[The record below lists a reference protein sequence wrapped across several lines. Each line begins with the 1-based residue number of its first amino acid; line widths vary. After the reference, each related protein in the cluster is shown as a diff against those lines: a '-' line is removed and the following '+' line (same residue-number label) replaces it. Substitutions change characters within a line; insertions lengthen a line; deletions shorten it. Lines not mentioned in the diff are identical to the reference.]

1 MAVQLDIDDFLT
13 NVVSDACSLLQLTE
27 PNSSVFVTSDP
38 RVLICARLAY
48 TQVTNYLNRN
58 IMHGTQYEEYFDE
71 DTIINLRCY
80 PVTQINT
87 VKIIDNRYSDVLT
100 DPDESTTLSDST
112 DYRLV
117 RNKRLQIYNLDT
129 IAETLYE
136 FTGQLNAINVYV
148 EYEGGWYS
156 SEEEPL
162 IHNALVTQTVAN
174 YNRIPALGLTQ
185 IEGGGSDVRGGRVL
199 MNLNLV
205 DAGELLD
212 VVKMSVSPFV
222 YYGSAEPV

>member
-1 MAVQLDIDDFLT
+1 MSVQLTIDDFLLT
-13 NVVSDACSLLQLTE
+13 VVSDACSLLQLTE
-27 PNSSVFVTSDP
+27 PNSSVFVTTDP

-58 IMHGTQYEEYFDE
+58 IMNGTQYEEYFDE
-71 DTIINLRCY
+71 DSIINLRCY
-80 PVTQINT
+80 PVTQVTT
-87 VKIIDNRYSDVLT
+87 VKVIDNRYSDVLT
-100 DPDESTTLSDST
+100 DPDQSTTLSATT

-117 RNKRLQIYNLDT
+117 RSKRLEIYNLEALT
-129 IAETLYE
+129 EALYE
-136 FTGQLNAINVYV
+136 FTSQLNSINLYI

-212 VVKMSVSPFV
+212 VVKMTLSPFI
-222 YYGSAEPV
+222 YYGSAEAV

>member
-1 MAVQLDIDDFLT
+1 MAIQLDIDEFLES
-13 NVVSDACSLLQLTE
+13 VVSDACSLLQLTE
-27 PNSSVFVTSDP
+27 PNSSTFVTSDP
-38 RVLICARLAY
+38 RVLICARLSY
-48 TQVTNYLNRN
+48 SQITNYLNRS
-58 IMHGTQYEEYFDE
+58 IMYGTQYEEYFDE

-80 PVTQINT
+80 PVTQVNT
-87 VKIIDNRYSDVLT
+87 VKIIDNRYSGVLT
-100 DPDESTTLSDST
+100 DPDQSTTLSSST

-129 IAETLYE
+129 IAETLSE
-136 FTGQLNAINVYV
+136 FTGDFNSINVYV
-148 EYEGGWYS
+148 EYDGGYSS
-156 SEEEPL
+156 SEEDPL

-185 IEGGGSDVRGGRVL
+185 IEGGGGNTKGGRVL

-212 VVKMSVSPFV
+212 AVKMTLAPFV

>member
-1 MAVQLDIDDFLT
+1 MTVSLDIDSFLET
-13 NVVSDACSLLQLTE
+13 VVSDACSLLQLTE
-27 PNSSVFVTSDP
+27 PNSSAFVTSDP
-38 RVLICARLAY
+38 RVLVCARLAY
-48 TQVTNYLNRN
+48 TQVSTYLNRN
-58 IMHGTQYEEYFDE
+58 IMNGPQYEEYFDE

-80 PVTQINT
+80 PVTQVST

-100 DPDESTTLSDST
+100 DPDESTALSATT
-112 DYRLV
+112 DYRLI
-117 RNKRLQIYNLDT
+117 RNKRLEIYNLDT
-129 IAETLYE
+129 LAETLYE
-136 FTGQLNAINVYV
+136 FTSQLNSINVYV
-148 EYEGGWYS
+148 EYEGGYYS

-185 IEGGGSDVRGGRVL
+185 VEGGGSNVRGGRVL

-212 VVKMSVSPFV
+212 VVKMSLSSFV
-222 YYGSAEPV
+222 YYGSAEPI